1 MNARDLLYSTD
12 EHVDTPH
19 LSEAEKEK
27 ALQIARE
34 TLTQYLT
41 AGTIPDYT
49 AEFYEEVE
57 DAGLL
62 QKVAAFVTLRRRDG
76 ELRGCIGRVEVS
88 EPLYRTL
95 QDCVISAAT
104 SDYRFPPVTASE
116 LDDILIEISALSPFR
131 PIRSP
136 DEIQVGRHGLLIRK
150 DFRVGLLLPQV
161 ASDRGWSRDEFL
173 RAICLKAGL
182 PTGAWRDAELFVF
195 SAEVFEEETQ
205 Q

>member
-1 MNARDLLYSTD
+1 MNARDLLYSTN
-12 EHVDTPH
+12 EQLDTPH
-19 LSEAEKEK
+19 LSQVEKEK
-27 ALQIARE
+27 SLQIVRE

-41 AGTIPDYT
+41 TGTIPDY
-49 AEFYEEVE
+49 ADEFYEAAE

-104 SDYRFPPVTASE
+104 SDFRFPPVTASE
-116 LDDILIEISALSPFR
+116 LDEILIEISALSPFR

-182 PTGAWRDAELFVF
+182 PTGAWRDADLYVF
-195 SAEVFEEETQ
+195 SAEVFEEEMEQ
-205 Q
+205 

>member
-12 EHVDTPH
+12 EQVDAPH
-19 LSEAEKEK
+19 LSQAEKERS
-27 ALQIARE
+27 LQIARE
-34 TLTQYLT
+34 TLTRYLT
-41 AGTIPDYT
+41 TGTIPDYT
-49 AEFYEEVE
+49 AEFHEASEY
-57 DAGLL
+57 AGLL

-104 SDYRFPPVTASE
+104 SDFRFPPVTESE
-116 LDDILIEISALSPFR
+116 LDEILIEISALSPFR

-136 DEIQVGRHGLLIRK
+136 EEIQVGRHGLLIRK

-182 PTGAWRDAELFVF
+182 PSGAWRDADLYVF
-195 SAEVFEEETQ
+195 SAEVFEEEMEQ
-205 Q
+205 